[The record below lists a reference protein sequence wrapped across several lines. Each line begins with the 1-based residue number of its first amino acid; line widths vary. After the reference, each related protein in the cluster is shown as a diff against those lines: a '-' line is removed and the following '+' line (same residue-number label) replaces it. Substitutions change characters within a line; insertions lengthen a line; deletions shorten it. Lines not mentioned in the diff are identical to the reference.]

1 MRHIALK
8 KEYEKFKE
16 SLLENINNSFAQL
29 PQIENFAQSTANI
42 GLKRQPNQES
52 KLNISAVLNRSM
64 DQSGTDII
72 SLILSNTK
80 DAKISLNKLIEQN
93 KQLMR
98 ENERLSQDMSS
109 SNKKA
114 MNNEQTLSQQI
125 QQIQEELATVYSAKE
140 QEMIKNE
147 DDVFKLNSRMRE
159 KESHIKDLSM
169 HVEELEFTL
178 NNIRLDLEATHEEAV
193 KKESVMKK

>member
-1 MRHIALK
+1 M
-8 KEYEKFKE
+8 E
-16 SLLENINNSFAQL
+16 
-29 PQIENFAQSTANI
+29 
-42 GLKRQPNQES
+42 
-52 KLNISAVLNRSM
+52 
-64 DQSGTDII
+64 QSGTDII

-125 QQIQEELATVYSAKE
+125 QQIQEELVTVYSAKE
-140 QEMIKNE
+140 QEMIKN
-147 DDVFKLNSRMRE
+147 
-159 KESHIKDLSM
+159 
-169 HVEELEFTL
+169 
-178 NNIRLDLEATHEEAV
+178 
-193 KKESVMKK
+193 

>member
-1 MRHIALK
+1 MTH
-8 KEYEKFKE
+8 
-16 SLLENINNSFAQL
+16 SLA
-29 PQIENFAQSTANI
+29 TV
-42 GLKRQPNQES
+42 GVKRQTPQEN
-52 KLNISAVLNRSM
+52 KLNMSAVLNRSM

-125 QQIQEELATVYSAKE
+125 QQLQEELATLYTAKE

-147 DDVFKLNSRMRE
+147 DDVFKLNSKLRE
-159 KESHIKDLSM
+159 KESNIKDLNM
-169 HVEELEFTL
+169 HIEELEFTL
-178 NNIRLDLEATHEEAV
+178 SNIKLDLEATHE
-193 KKESVMKK
+193 

>member
-1 MRHIALK
+1 MRYSALK

-16 SLLENINNSFAQL
+16 NLHENITNSFAQL
-29 PQIENFAQSTANI
+29 PQVENLSQSSANV
-42 GLKRQPNQES
+42 GTRRPTQQEN
-52 KLNISAVLNRSM
+52 KLNMSAVLNRSM

-80 DAKISLNKLIEQN
+80 DAKISLNKLIEQS

-125 QQIQEELATVYSAKE
+125 QQIQE
-140 QEMIKNE
+140 
-147 DDVFKLNSRMRE
+147 
-159 KESHIKDLSM
+159 
-169 HVEELEFTL
+169 
-178 NNIRLDLEATHEEAV
+178 
-193 KKESVMKK
+193 